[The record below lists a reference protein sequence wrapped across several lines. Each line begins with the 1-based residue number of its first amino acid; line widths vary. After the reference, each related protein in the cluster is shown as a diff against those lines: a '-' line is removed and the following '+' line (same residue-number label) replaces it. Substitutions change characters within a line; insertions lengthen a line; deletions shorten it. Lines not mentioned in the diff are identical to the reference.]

1 MDYEKKFFKTKK
13 IETFIKTNKT
23 NLGRQHEQI
32 IDPEKNENTA
42 NVFKLILDKS

>member
-1 MDYEKKFFKTKK
+1 MYTKK
-13 IETFIKTNKT
+13 QIQLVSKVLKTNKT